1 MFRKVITYVS
11 YLLNLYGINNSSTI
25 YNKVKTSLDIVNW
38 EGEALFLCHFI
49 KKTAKKFVVSKKM
62 CNFAVLNIKTSTN
75 MKIQNNNTWWWRN
88 SRLI

>member
-49 KKTAKKFVVSKKM
+49 K
-62 CNFAVLNIKTSTN
+62 N
-75 MKIQNNNTWWWRN
+75 M
-88 SRLI
+88 

>member
-38 EGEALFLCHFI
+38 EEEALFYE
-49 KKTAKKFVVSKKM
+49 KKKKKQPK
-62 CNFAVLNIKTSTN
+62 NL
-75 MKIQNNNTWWWRN
+75 
-88 SRLI
+88 